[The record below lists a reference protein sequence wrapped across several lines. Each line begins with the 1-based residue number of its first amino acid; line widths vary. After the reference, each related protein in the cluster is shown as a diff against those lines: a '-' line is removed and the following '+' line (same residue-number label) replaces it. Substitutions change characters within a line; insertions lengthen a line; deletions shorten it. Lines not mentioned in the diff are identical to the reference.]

1 MENPGRKVKRKEET
15 ADCAD
20 SQPLAEN
27 LMQREAIKTPEEHKA
42 RSPFPPL
49 AENEAAAAGA
59 AEAASS
65 ENSDVDPLSNI
76 PYLRLCTASSFLKRK
91 AATPTERKSVPKTP
105 RANGAD
111 QIAGLCGR
119 DMPSLGTNSSSSFSS
134 SSSSY
139 TSSSTSSP
147 TSSSEEKL
155 HSSSVDTET
164 TTDSPQTP
172 EPEAEQETAAAPI
185 TFLPKYNR
193 YEQEKFLQPLS
204 TQTNFVIDPLGTHF
218 PEGPYRLQ
226 SLEQVPPPMRLPII
240 VLPADPH
247 GLITLKNVKALLV
260 DLKFQQSEER
270 PCPWAPVEQH
280 REEVIIERWFAGG
293 VSRKYKVI
301 DDVAKLAS
309 FDEWRRIVAVFA
321 CGPIDQFKNWW
332 PWKRNAKLIFL
343 NVCAFHL
350 YVKGTAVHRDIAQML
365 DTMEVNPLE
374 IDLPEPY
381 THSGTLLS
389 FWGRLDKFVH
399 SNARFRFLLDDYY
412 PANTYY

>member
-1 MENPGRKVKRKEET
+1 MENPDPNFERKKET

-27 LMQREAIKTPEEHKA
+27 LVQRQAIRTLEEHKA

-49 AENEAAAAGA
+49 AEKEAATAAAAAARESAGA

-65 ENSDVDPLSNI
+65 GDSDVDSPSTI
-76 PYLRLCTASSFLKRK
+76 PYLRLCTPSSVLKRK

-105 RANGAD
+105 RAKGAD
-111 QIAGLCGR
+111 QIADLCGM
-119 DMPSLGTNSSSSFSS
+119 DVPVV
-134 SSSSY
+134 
-139 TSSSTSSP
+139 STSP
-147 TSSSEEKL
+147 PAFSSEEPL
-155 HSSSVDTET
+155 YSSSVDTET

-172 EPEAEQETAAAPI
+172 EPEAEQETTAAPI
-185 TFLPKYNR
+185 AFWPKYNR
-193 YEQEKFLQPLS
+193 YEQEKFLKPLS
-204 TQTNFVIDPLGTHF
+204 TQTSFVIDPLGTHF
-218 PEGPYRLQ
+218 PEGPYRPQ
-226 SLEQVPPPMRLPII
+226 SLDQVHAAMRLPII
-240 VLPADPH
+240 VLPADPA
-247 GLITLKNVKALLV
+247 GLITLKNVRALLV
-260 DLKFQQSEER
+260 DLKFQQSEGR
-270 PCPWAPVEQH
+270 PCPWAPAEQP

-293 VSRKYKVI
+293 VSRKYKVV

-309 FDEWRRIVAVFA
+309 CDEWRRIVAVFA
-321 CGPIDQFKNWW
+321 CGPIEQFNNWW
-332 PWKRNAKLIFL
+332 PWKGNAKQIFL

-350 YVKGTAVHRDIAQML
+350 YLKGTPVHQDLAQML
-365 DTMEVNPLE
+365 DTKEVNPLE
-374 IDLPEPY
+374 INLPEPY